1 MPLVDRSL
9 RRAPI
14 PAARYAGRLGV
25 IDIGS
30 NSLRLVVFDG
40 LSRVPVPLFNER
52 VICGLGK
59 GVGPTG
65 KLNPQG
71 AELALTNLLR
81 FTRLAEAINVAT
93 LDLLATAAVRD
104 AENGREF
111 VAEVERRC
119 GYPVQVL
126 GGDQEARL
134 SALGVV
140 AGLPEADGMMGDLGG
155 GSLEL
160 VELNTGKIGRSVTLP
175 LGPLRLIDLSGDDR
189 GRAKAEIAKHLTQLA
204 WMRELR
210 GRTFYAVGGAW
221 RALARVQMEQSGYPL
236 HVIHGFT
243 LGRSEVMQL
252 TTVIGQQGKR
262 SLARLGSVS
271 RRRAEALP
279 HAALLLGSIVEIG
292 QAREVVF
299 SSFGLR
305 EGFLYDRLPDSER
318 LQDPLLVAAV
328 DFAQREGRFP
338 DLGEDLH
345 HWVATLFEDDKP
357 AQARMV
363 AVTCHLADV
372 AWREHP
378 DYRAIQAYTRL
389 LYHPFVG
396 IDHVDRAFL
405 AFAVFV
411 RYGGD
416 AEDAAIGT
424 ARALLSEKLL
434 QRARILGLA
443 LRLAFSLSGGT
454 GAMLARARLSLS
466 SRELVLTLPA
476 DGSLPPGEAIERR
489 LKALADALGAR
500 EHRLEQSKKL

>member
-1 MPLVDRSL
+1 MALADRTV
-9 RRAPI
+9 RRGNAL
-14 PAARYAGRLGV
+14 ARYAGRIGV

-30 NSLRLVVFDG
+30 NSIRLVVFDG

-71 AELALTNLLR
+71 VELALLNLLR
-81 FTRLAEAINVAT
+81 FTRLAEAMNVAA

-126 GGDQEARL
+126 GGDQEAQL

-140 AGLPEADGMMGDLGG
+140 AGLPEADGAMGDLGG

-160 VELNTGKIGRSVTLP
+160 VELQKGSIGRSVTLP
-175 LGPLRLIDLSGDDR
+175 LGPLRLIDLCGDDR
-189 GRAKAEIAKHLTQLA
+189 AAAAAEVARHLSQLA
-204 WMRELR
+204 WLKELR
-210 GRTFYAVGGAW
+210 GRSFYAVGGAW
-221 RALARVQMEQSGYPL
+221 RTLARVQMEQNDYPL

-243 LGRSEVMQL
+243 LLRSAAAQL
-252 TTVIGQQGKR
+252 ATVIGHQGKR

-271 RRRAEALP
+271 RRRAEVLP
-279 HAALLLGSIVEIG
+279 YAALLLGGILDVG
-292 QAREVVF
+292 QPRDVVF

-305 EGFLYDRLPDSER
+305 EGLLYDRLPESER
-318 LQDPLLVAAV
+318 QQDPLLTAAR
-328 DFAQREGRFP
+328 DFAQRDGRFP
-338 DLGEDLH
+338 DLGEHLER
-345 HWVATLFEDDKP
+345 WVAPLLEGEKRLS
-357 AQARMV
+357 ARLV
-363 AVTCHLADV
+363 AATCHLADI

-378 DYRAIQAYTRL
+378 DYRAVQAYSRL

-396 IDHVDRAFL
+396 LDHIDRAFL

-411 RYGGD
+411 RYGGNPD
-416 AEDAAIGT
+416 DSGT
-424 ARALLSEKLL
+424 ATARTLLSEKLL
-434 QRARILGLA
+434 QQARVLGLA

-454 GAMLARARLSLS
+454 GAMLARTRLSLAN
-466 SRELVLTLPA
+466 RELLLSLPA

-489 LKALADALGAR
+489 LKALAEAAGAR
-500 EHRLEQSKKL
+500 DHRLEFSKKL

>member
-1 MPLVDRSL
+1 MALADRAL
-9 RRAPI
+9 RRTSI
-14 PAARYAGRLGV
+14 PSARYAGRIGV

-30 NSLRLVVFDG
+30 NSIRLVVFDG
-40 LSRVPVPLFNER
+40 LSRVPVLLFNER
-52 VICGLGK
+52 VICGLGR

-71 AELALTNLLR
+71 VELALVNLLR
-81 FTRLAEAINVAT
+81 FTRLAEAMSVAT

-104 AENGREF
+104 AENGRAF

-119 GYPVQVL
+119 GHPVQVL

-140 AGLPEADGMMGDLGG
+140 AGLPEADGVMGDLGG

-160 VELNTGKIGRSVTLP
+160 VELQQGAIGHSATLP

-189 GRAKAEIAKHLTQLA
+189 SQAAVEVARHLSQVA
-204 WMRELR
+204 WLKELR
-210 GRTFYAVGGAW
+210 GRSFYAVGGAW
-221 RALARVQMEQSGYPL
+221 RALARVQMEQSDYPL
-236 HVIHGFT
+236 YVIHGFT
-243 LGRSEVMQL
+243 LARSKAAEL
-252 TTVIGQQGKR
+252 ATVIGQQGKR

-279 HAALLLGSIVEIG
+279 YAAILLGGILDVG
-292 QAREVVF
+292 QPREVVF

-305 EGFLYDRLPDSER
+305 EGFLYDRLPEDER
-318 LQDPLLVAAV
+318 RQDPLLIAAR

-338 DLGEDLH
+338 DLGEDLV
-345 HWVATLFEDDKP
+345 HWVAPLFEGEKRLS
-357 AQARMV
+357 ARLV
-363 AVTCHLADV
+363 AVTCHLADI

-378 DYRAIQAYTRL
+378 DYRAVQAYTRL
-389 LYHPFVG
+389 LYYPFVG
-396 IDHVDRAFL
+396 LDHIDRAFL
-405 AFAVFV
+405 AFAVFM
-411 RYGGD
+411 RYGGSP
-416 AEDAAIGT
+416 EEAAAAT

-434 QRARILGLA
+434 QQARVLGLA

-454 GAMLARARLSLS
+454 GTMLARTRLALAN
-466 SRELVLTLPA
+466 RELLLSLPA

-489 LKALADALGAR
+489 LKALAEAAGAR
-500 EHRLEQSKKL
+500 EHRLELSKKL